1 MDTDDEMSAA
11 VEGTHRLRDGR
22 AIAYAEF
29 GDPRGRPV
37 FYFHGLPGSRLEGR
51 LLDRAARQAN
61 LRVIAPDRPGFGR
74 SDYQAD
80 RIIADWPGDIAELA
94 DSLGLDTFAVVGNSG
109 GGPYA
114 AACARYLGPRLTGTT
129 LVCGLGPITTT
140 EDLADMGIW
149 IRLIFNLARRPR
161 LPLSP
166 LVALIAFCLRH
177 FPEQALTFMALKA
190 SAADREVLR
199 HSRTRQV
206 LKDSFR
212 EAVRQGWRGGLL
224 ELRLLSRPW
233 GFRLEEISSKV
244 RLWFGDRDRTVPPR
258 MGEAQAAA
266 LANCRS
272 RCFPEEGH
280 FSLPVRHMEEI
291 LTEVRQDQNAI

>member
-1 MDTDDEMSAA
+1 M
-11 VEGTHRLRDGR
+11 
-22 AIAYAEF
+22 
-29 GDPRGRPV
+29 
-37 FYFHGLPGSRLEGR
+37 PGSRLEGR

-74 SDYQAD
+74 SDYKAH
-80 RIIADWPGDIAELA
+80 RKIADWPGDIAELA
-94 DSLGLDTFAVVGNSG
+94 DSLGLDSFAVVGNSG

-129 LVCGLGPITTT
+129 LVCGLGPIAATG
-140 EDLADMGIW
+140 DLAGMGPW
-149 IRLIFNLARRPR
+149 IRFVFNLARRPR

-199 HSRTRQV
+199 QSGPRQI

-224 ELRLLSRPW
+224 ELRLFSRPW
-233 GFRLEEISSKV
+233 GFRLEEISSEV
-244 RLWFGDRDRTVPPR
+244 RLWFGGRDRTVPPR

-266 LANCRS
+266 LPNCR
-272 RCFPEEGH
+272 RRYYPEEGH

-291 LTEVRQDQNAI
+291 LAEVRQERNAI

>member
-1 MDTDDEMSAA
+1 MDTDYEMSAA

-22 AIAYAEF
+22 LLAYAEF

-61 LRVIAPDRPGFGR
+61 LRIIAPDRPGFGR
-74 SDYQAD
+74 SDYKRD
-80 RIIADWPGDIAELA
+80 RTIADWPGDIAELA

-129 LVCGLGPITTT
+129 LVCGLGPIAAAG
-140 EDLADMGIW
+140 DLAGMGPW
-149 IRLIFNLARRPR
+149 IRFVFNLARRPR

-199 HSRTRQV
+199 QSRTRQV

-224 ELRLLSRPW
+224 ELRLFSRPW
-233 GFRLEEISSKV
+233 GFRLEEISSEV
-244 RLWFGDRDRTVPPR
+244 RLWFGGRDRTVPPR

-266 LANCRS
+266 LSNCR
-272 RCFPEEGH
+272 RRYYPEEGH

-291 LTEVRQDQNAI
+291 LAEIRQDRNAI